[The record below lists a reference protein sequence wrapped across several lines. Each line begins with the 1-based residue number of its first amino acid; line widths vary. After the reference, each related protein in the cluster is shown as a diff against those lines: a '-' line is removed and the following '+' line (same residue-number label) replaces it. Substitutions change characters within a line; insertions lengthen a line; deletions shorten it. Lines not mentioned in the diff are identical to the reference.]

1 MGSWGFFNK
10 IKKGFKKVFNFAK
23 DKIAKPVVDK
33 VVKPVLDVAKKA
45 APYAAPLA
53 NTFIPGSGAIING
66 LIDNTDK
73 VVNGDYSAIAE
84 ALRSGKIRL
93 K

>member
-1 MGSWGFFNK
+1 MAWGFFNK
-10 IKKGFKKVFNFAK
+10 IKKGLKKAFNFAK
-23 DKIAKPVVDK
+23 DKIVKPVVDK
-33 VVKPVLDVAKKA
+33 VVKPVLNVAKKA

-53 NTFIPGSGAIING
+53 NTFIPGSGAIINSV
-66 LIDNTDK
+66 IDNTDK

>member
-1 MGSWGFFNK
+1 MAWGFFNK
-10 IKKGFKKVFNFAK
+10 IKKGLKKAFNFAK
-23 DKIAKPVVDK
+23 DKIVKPVVNK
-33 VVKPVLDVAKKA
+33 VVKPVLDIAKKA

-53 NTFIPGSGAIING
+53 DTFIPGSGAVINSV
-66 LIDNTDK
+66 IDNTDR
-73 VVNGDYSAIAE
+73 VVNGDYNAIAE

>member
-1 MGSWGFFNK
+1 MAWGFFNK
-10 IKKGFKKVFNFAK
+10 IKRGLKKAFNFAK
-23 DKIAKPVVDK
+23 DKIVAPVVNK

-45 APYAAPLA
+45 APYAAPLV
-53 NTFIPGSGAIING
+53 NTFIPGSGAIINSV
-66 LIDNTDK
+66 IDNTDK
-73 VVNGDYSAIAE
+73 IVNGDYSAIAD